1 MGEWL
6 GARGHQG
13 RAVTAP
19 PFNPEWR
26 VAPGFSPWRYS
37 REDSIGNSRSGAL
50 FRELAVRGPL
60 TVPRCPLWVP
70 LRPAASKRILHL
82 ASFALASFLGTLV
95 QIPWH
100 PHLTLVVEPAVF
112 CLPSSLV
119 I

>member
-50 FRELAVRGPL
+50 FRELAVRGHL
-60 TVPRCPLWVP
+60 TVLRCPLWGP
-70 LRPAASKRILHL
+70 LRPSAAKRILHL
-82 ASFALASFLGTLV
+82 ASFALASFLLMLRHIRWEPDVG
-95 QIPWH
+95 
-100 PHLTLVVEPAVF
+100 LVVE
-112 CLPSSLV
+112 
-119 I
+119 